1 MNVARGRPKGSVSLT
16 DEMEEQIVL
25 LVQSGVPYPHAIKA
39 VGVAERTGR
48 EWRERGEGRS
58 TRPPTKKLKRF
69 ASRVRAAEA
78 LAITDALV
86 RLLQKDPEKWLRY
99 MERYAT
105 QEGSGDIR
113 LGLDLT
119 ELEDPD
125 ARAEAMR
132 VIEQVLLYH
141 PDFVIAHCGDETCNC
156 IFHSERSEE

>member
-1 MNVARGRPKGSVSLT
+1 MSAPRGRPRGSVSLT
-16 DEMEEQIVL
+16 ATMEEQIVL

-48 EWRERGEGRS
+48 EWRERGEDRS

-99 MERYAT
+99 MDRYAT

-141 PDFVIAHCGDETCNC
+141 PDFVIPPGREEDCSC
-156 IFHSERSEE
+156 IYHGERSEE